1 MSASPD
7 YYRILH
13 VQPDAPAAVIH
24 AIYRTLLHRLQ
35 TSATFAGEADAAL
48 IEEAYAVLGDA
59 RRRAAY
65 DAQRRTA
72 RPAQTSSAA
81 PREVRAVD
89 AESETLV
96 MNACLFCGAPHGL
109 TRRLERDDECG
120 RCQSPLCPAERH
132 RLEYSGQRML
142 NRIPKRQRVDIYVAW
157 PQQPLTA
164 EMRDLSLNGMQFV
177 SAIRLQPNQVVK
189 IECSELHALGRV
201 AHTKPDEE
209 TPDRWSTGIEFLTLR
224 FRQLRGSF
232 VSAKI

>member
-1 MSASPD
+1 
-7 YYRILH
+7 
-13 VQPDAPAAVIH
+13 
-24 AIYRTLLHRLQ
+24 
-35 TSATFAGEADAAL
+35 
-48 IEEAYAVLGDA
+48 
-59 RRRAAY
+59 
-65 DAQRRTA
+65 
-72 RPAQTSSAA
+72 
-81 PREVRAVD
+81 
-89 AESETLV
+89 
-96 MNACLFCGAPHGL
+96 
-109 TRRLERDDECG
+109 
-120 RCQSPLCPAERH
+120 
-132 RLEYSGQRML
+132 ML